1 MCSCFRRPIPAC
13 VSTEAD
19 SRINRGRPPV
29 FSDELLGHAAGYS
42 YARRVRTRRG
52 SQDLVYRMFAIAAL
66 EHFCEA
72 YPEKELTLAWL
83 LTPKRRHT
91 LLTELG
97 RVGQPRSDAAGA
109 LSWREADVTR
119 LITTA
124 LTVAEA
130 RPSTKVGVVMI
141 REIRRRGGSTVE
153 A

>member
-1 MCSCFRRPIPAC
+1 
-13 VSTEAD
+13 
-19 SRINRGRPPV
+19 
-29 FSDELLGHAAGYS
+29 
-42 YARRVRTRRG
+42 
-52 SQDLVYRMFAIAAL
+52 MFAIAAL